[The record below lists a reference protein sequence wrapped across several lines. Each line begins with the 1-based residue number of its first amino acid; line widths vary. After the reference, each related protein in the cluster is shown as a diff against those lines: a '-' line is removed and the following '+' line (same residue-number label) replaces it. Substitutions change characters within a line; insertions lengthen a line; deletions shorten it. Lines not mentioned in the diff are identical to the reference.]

1 MNKLELYE
9 SVLLQLAQAGSPEA
23 KLVLEIGTKISEKS
37 IPVSEVA
44 SELRCAV
51 DSCSGALRNNGYEW
65 TTKTDDHIRN
75 ALNSITRA
83 MSKLI

>member
-23 KLVLEIGTKISEKS
+23 KLALELGSKIQEKS
-37 IPVSEVA
+37 IQVSEVA
-44 SELRCAV
+44 SDLRCAV
-51 DSCSGALRNNGYEW
+51 DSCGGALRHNGYEW
-65 TTKTDDHIRN
+65 TSKTDDDIRN

-83 MSKLI
+83 LSKLI